1 MISKGTGYYALRYS
15 LSGLVI
21 QLVCSGY
28 TVCLGRKHNQA
39 GAAIQSVWGVST
51 IRLGCLYS
59 QAGAICTGRIGCGNL
74 ELLYSLIFSIQ
85 YIVQFSALSTSVQ
98 FAYTNY
104 SAIFIIYVIHTLFRS
119 IVKSFFE
126 GFICVRIKFGS
137 IHIKIIKL
145 LIIVKQVFYRFSY
158 QLDFSLIG

>member
-59 QAGAICTGRIGCGNL
+59 QAGAICTGRMGCRNL
-74 ELLYSLIFSIQ
+74 ELFFLIFPSDIMEQ
-85 YIVQFSALSTSVQ
+85 NQILEHSYLH
-98 FAYTNY
+98 NL
-104 SAIFIIYVIHTLFRS
+104 H
-119 IVKSFFE
+119 
-126 GFICVRIKFGS
+126 GS
-137 IHIKIIKL
+137 
-145 LIIVKQVFYRFSY
+145 
-158 QLDFSLIG
+158 

>member
-39 GAAIQSVWGVST
+39 GA
-51 IRLGCLYS
+51 
-59 QAGAICTGRIGCGNL
+59 ICTGRMGCGNL

-85 YIVQFSALSTSVQ
+85 YIVQFSDLSTSVQ

-104 SAIFIIYVIHTLFRS
+104 SAIFIIYIIHTLFRS
-119 IVKSFFE
+119 IIKSKTIQLVSVY
-126 GFICVRIKFGS
+126 FILFLIGKDT
-137 IHIKIIKL
+137 IKIIK
-145 LIIVKQVFYRFSY
+145 VKRN
-158 QLDFSLIG
+158 I

>member
-28 TVCLGRKHNQA
+28 TVSLGRKHNQT

-51 IRLGCLYS
+51 IRLGRLYS
-59 QAGAICTGRIGCGNL
+59 QAGAICTGRMGCGNL

-104 SAIFIIYVIHTLFRS
+104 SAIFIIYVIHTLFWS
-119 IVKSFFE
+119 IIKSKTIQLVSVY
-126 GFICVRIKFGS
+126 FILFLIGKD
-137 IHIKIIKL
+137 IIKIIKA
-145 LIIVKQVFYRFSY
+145 KKNK
-158 QLDFSLIG
+158 

>member
-28 TVCLGRKHNQA
+28 TVSLGRKHNQ
-39 GAAIQSVWGVST
+39 T
-51 IRLGCLYS
+51 
-59 QAGAICTGRIGCGNL
+59 GAICTGRMGCGNL

-119 IVKSFFE
+119 IIKSKTIQLVSVY
-126 GFICVRIKFGS
+126 FILFLIGKD
-137 IHIKIIKL
+137 IIKIIK
-145 LIIVKQVFYRFSY
+145 VKRNK
-158 QLDFSLIG
+158 

>member
-39 GAAIQSVWGVST
+39 GA
-51 IRLGCLYS
+51 
-59 QAGAICTGRIGCGNL
+59 ICTGRMGCGNL

-119 IVKSFFE
+119 IIKSFFE
-126 GFICVRIKFGS
+126 GFIWSRIKFWD
-137 IHIKIIKL
+137 IHIKIKKF
-145 LIIVKQVFYRFSY
+145 LIIVKQVFYRVSH
-158 QLDFSLIG
+158 QLDFSLVG

>member
-1 MISKGTGYYALRYS
+1 MPYA
-15 LSGLVI
+15 
-21 QLVCSGY
+21 
-28 TVCLGRKHNQA
+28 TVCLGLLYSLSVV
-39 GAAIQSVWGVST
+39 AIQFVWGVST
-51 IRLGCLYS
+51 IRLGWLYS

-119 IVKSFFE
+119 IIKSKTIQLASVY
-126 GFICVRIKFGS
+126 FILFLIGKD
-137 IHIKIIKL
+137 IIKIIKA
-145 LIIVKQVFYRFSY
+145 KRNK
-158 QLDFSLIG
+158 

>member
-28 TVCLGRKHNQA
+28 TVCLGRKHNQT

-98 FAYTNY
+98 FDCNYNTKKMAYMNQTLKNKK
-104 SAIFIIYVIHTLFRS
+104 SASRKPET
-119 IVKSFFE
+119 
-126 GFICVRIKFGS
+126 
-137 IHIKIIKL
+137 
-145 LIIVKQVFYRFSY
+145 
-158 QLDFSLIG
+158 D

>member
-28 TVCLGRKHNQA
+28 TVCLGHKHNQA

-59 QAGAICTGRIGCGNL
+59 QAGAICTIKLGR
-74 ELLYSLIFSIQ
+74 LYSLSVLA
-85 YIVQFSALSTSVQ
+85 VQFDCNYNTKKMAYMNQTLKNKKVRFQKTRNGLVTLGGLEPSTLCLEGRCSNPAELKRRMENSLYY
-98 FAYTNY
+98 FA
-104 SAIFIIYVIHTLFRS
+104 H
-119 IVKSFFE
+119 FFK
-126 GFICVRIKFGS
+126 C
-137 IHIKIIKL
+137 KI
-145 LIIVKQVFYRFSY
+145 
-158 QLDFSLIG
+158 

>member
-39 GAAIQSVWGVST
+39 GA
-51 IRLGCLYS
+51 
-59 QAGAICTGRIGCGNL
+59 ICTGRMGCGNL

-119 IVKSFFE
+119 IIKSKTIQLASVY
-126 GFICVRIKFGS
+126 FILFLIGKDT
-137 IHIKIIKL
+137 IKIIK
-145 LIIVKQVFYRFSY
+145 VKRNK
-158 QLDFSLIG
+158 

>member
-51 IRLGCLYS
+51 IKLGRLYS
-59 QAGAICTGRIGCGNL
+59 QAGAICTGRMGCGNL

-119 IVKSFFE
+119 IIKSKTIQLVSVY
-126 GFICVRIKFGS
+126 FILFLIGKDT
-137 IHIKIIKL
+137 IKIIK
-145 LIIVKQVFYRFSY
+145 VKRNK
-158 QLDFSLIG
+158 

>member
-51 IRLGCLYS
+51 IRLGWLYS

-119 IVKSFFE
+119 IIKSKTIQLVLVY
-126 GFICVRIKFGS
+126 FILFLIGKD
-137 IHIKIIKL
+137 IIKIIK
-145 LIIVKQVFYRFSY
+145 VKRKRNK
-158 QLDFSLIG
+158 

>member
-51 IRLGCLYS
+51 IKLG
-59 QAGAICTGRIGCGNL
+59 R
-74 ELLYSLIFSIQ
+74 LYSLSVLA
-85 YIVQFSALSTSVQ
+85 VQFYCNYNTKKMAYMNKTLKNKKVRFQKTRNGLVTLGGLEPSTLCLEGRCSNPAELKRRMQ
-98 FAYTNY
+98 NSLYYFA
-104 SAIFIIYVIHTLFRS
+104 
-119 IVKSFFE
+119 SFF
-126 GFICVRIKFGS
+126 K
-137 IHIKIIKL
+137 
-145 LIIVKQVFYRFSY
+145 
-158 QLDFSLIG
+158 